1 MAGLREFAQT
11 WWRFQQRTTKTPEWA
26 PRVQMR
32 QFEPF
37 YTSNKAIV
45 ALSRGRP
52 AAAVDVLRA
61 QIPVLRDGP
70 SWLLGPAGTQTFFAA
85 TQLAA
90 ALAANGDLA
99 EAIATLEQTVSDRV
113 ATISSNTPNRWL
125 RANARL
131 ASLYRRNGQQE
142 QARTIEAQMA
152 KLLAHADADHPL
164 AVQLKA
170 RR

>member
-1 MAGLREFAQT
+1 VAG
-11 WWRFQQRTTKTPEWA
+11 P
-26 PRVQMR
+26 PR
-32 QFEPF
+32 
-37 YTSNKAIV
+37 
-45 ALSRGRP
+45 LSTFCERRYRSY
-52 AAAVDVLRA
+52 ATA
-61 QIPVLRDGP
+61 P